1 MALSFDPA
9 TLRIPVEAATLDN
22 GLRVVA
28 HRDRKS
34 PIVAVHI
41 AYRAGSRE
49 EPPGKHGLAHL
60 FEHLMFSGSE
70 HLPENFFIPMERIG
84 AASINAHAA
93 DDYAAYFA
101 TVPVAALDYAL
112 WMEAER
118 MSCLAAALNQAA
130 LDRQR
135 EIVGNEL
142 LQRAA
147 EPYGRAASLI
157 RRDSYPPGHPY
168 AHHPYGVLE
177 DLDNISLDDVLR
189 WYETHY
195 HPANAT
201 LVIAGDIEPRDAIEN
216 ARRRF
221 GPLASGPVDS
231 QNVTGA
237 APASE
242 ARLTLYDEHAPPRLY
257 RIWNAP
263 GIASME
269 CAEMELAC
277 EIFAG
282 ESSSLRKWMIEETGL
297 AINVS
302 IEFQKRELG
311 SQVILS
317 AIAAPVSRL
326 SDLESEL
333 DAALSRFLGEI
344 ASEQDCASAKA
355 RIVTRFLR
363 DMERVGGRSGKA
375 DRIATLDLATGDP
388 NFVGAHLERLASLDS
403 RQVVESAAR
412 WLGGGGSSEISL
424 RQRDEPRLRA
434 GRSRDTIPPA
444 APSAPA
450 FRWPHVAHAELD
462 NGLRVIA
469 GQRPGT
475 RMVELR
481 LVIGHGA
488 ASDDL
493 NESGLAG
500 VAMRLLGRIRME
512 ENEGDL
518 ANALARDGSTFRARA
533 TLDGSSI
540 EISTLPDRLADVFA
554 FLKRAVTTREFD
566 ESDLARAKSD
576 AIASIRDEA
585 ARPSDLALR
594 VFPRLAYPDN
604 HPYAQPFSGS
614 GTEEGVAR
622 VTVERVKDFYS
633 RAMCANRATVIAIG
647 PFEASEMVA
656 QIKRVLGDWRPSS
669 ESSTQPPPIPKF
681 ERRRSEAISLIDR
694 RGMPQAAIFAAL
706 ALPPHRDPDID
717 GLVVADAI
725 LGGTFNSRLN
735 LAFREQSGWSYGAYS
750 RMFHARHGGLWI
762 AYSFV
767 RRDRVPAA
775 IEEMRRQLPIA
786 TQGHPIDDLEFASA
800 RDHLIATLPARY
812 ETNAQLADALQEA
825 VLHDLPDDY
834 HANFASR
841 VARLHPH
848 DFRAECARWINEAN
862 ITWIVIGE
870 AERLRAEML
879 DRL

>member
-1 MALSFDPA
+1 VALPLDPA
-9 TLRIPVEAATLDN
+9 TLRIPVEVATLDN

-28 HRDRKS
+28 RRDRKS

-70 HLPENFFIPMERIG
+70 HSPKNFFIPMERIG
-84 AASINAHAA
+84 ATSINAHVA

-101 TVPVAALDYAL
+101 TVPVAALDYVL
-112 WMEAER
+112 WMEVER
-118 MSCLAAALNQAA
+118 MSCLAAVLKQAS

-135 EIVGNEL
+135 DIVGNEL
-142 LQRAA
+142 LQREA

-157 RRDSYPPGHPY
+157 RRDSYPRSHPY

-177 DLDNISLDDVLR
+177 DLDNIFLDDVLR
-189 WYETHY
+189 WYETYY

-201 LVIAGDIEPRDAIEN
+201 LVIAGDIEPHNAIEN

-221 GPLASGPVDS
+221 GPLASGPVNS
-231 QNVTGA
+231 QNVTG
-237 APASE
+237 PVLASE
-242 ARLTLYDEHAPPRLY
+242 ARLTLHDEHAPPRIY

-263 GIASME
+263 GVASLE

-277 EIFAG
+277 EILAGG
-282 ESSSLRKWMIEETGL
+282 ESSPLRKRMIEEIGL
-297 AINVS
+297 ATNVS
-302 IEFQKRELG
+302 IEFEKRELG

-317 AIAAPVSRL
+317 AIAASGSRL

-333 DAALSRFLGEI
+333 DAALSRLLGEM
-344 ASEQDCASAKA
+344 ASERDCASAKA
-355 RIVTRFLR
+355 RILARFLR
-363 DMERVGGRSGKA
+363 ETERVGGRSGKA
-375 DRIATLDLATGDP
+375 YQIATLDLATGDP

-403 RQVVESAAR
+403 RRVVESAAR
-412 WLGGGGSSEISL
+412 WLRGGGSSEISL
-424 RQRDEPRLRA
+424 RQRDEPQLRA
-434 GRSRDTIPPA
+434 GQSRDTIPPA
-444 APSAPA
+444 VPSVPT
-450 FRWPHVAHAELD
+450 FRCPHVARVELD

-469 GQRPGT
+469 GERPGT

-481 LVIGHGA
+481 LVFEYGA
-488 ASDDL
+488 ALDDL
-493 NESGLAG
+493 NESGLAS

-512 ENEGDL
+512 ENEGNL

-533 TLDGSSI
+533 TLDGSSV
-540 EISTLPDRLADVFA
+540 EISTLPDHLANVLA
-554 FLKRAVTTREFD
+554 FLRRVVITPEFD
-566 ESDLARAKSD
+566 QSDLARAESD

-585 ARPSDLALR
+585 ARPFDLALR
-594 VFPRLAYPDN
+594 VFPRLVYPDG
-604 HPYAQPFSGS
+604 HPYTQPFSGS

-622 VTVERVKDFYS
+622 VTVERVRDFYS
-633 RAMCANRATVIAIG
+633 RSMCANRATVIAIG
-647 PFEASEMVA
+647 PVEASVMVA
-656 QIKRVLGDWRPSS
+656 QVKRALEDWRPSS
-669 ESSTQPPPIPKF
+669 ELSTQPPIPKF
-681 ERRRSEAISLIDR
+681 EGRRSEAISLIDR
-694 RGMPQAAIFAAL
+694 RGMAQAAIFAAL
-706 ALPPHRDPDID
+706 VLPPHQDPDID
-717 GLVVADAI
+717 GLIVADAI

-767 RRDRVPAA
+767 HRDRAVAA
-775 IEEMRRQLPIA
+775 LEEMRRQLPTA

-812 ETNAQLADALQEA
+812 ETNDQLADALQEA

-841 VARLHPH
+841 LAHLHPQ

-870 AERLRAEML
+870 AERLQAEMP